1 MSKWEQH
8 GVQDR
13 VLDAL
18 GAVHIANQPHAFGRP
33 FMTAYQLVI
42 KMEQAEPGL
51 CEAMGYVIG
60 GAGTG
65 HLSFARYLANQLSS
79 RISRGDPIADEVEGA
94 FLTNNDVRGLIYDG
108 PTGPIT
114 STLTGSGY
122 DLSMFR
128 LRTPV

>member
-8 GVQDR
+8 GMHNR

-18 GAVHIANQPHAFGRP
+18 RAVHVANEPHAFRRP

-42 KMEQAEPGL
+42 KMERADPGL
-51 CEAMGYVIG
+51 CEALGYVIG
-60 GAGTG
+60 GEGTG

-79 RISRGDPIADEVEGA
+79 RIGRGEPIADDVEGA
-94 FLTNNDVRGLIYDG
+94 FLTNEDVRGLIYDS

-114 STLTGSGY
+114 STLTGSGL

-128 LRTPV
+128 LRTPA